1 MIVALSW
8 PTAWLVAWSGI
19 VYLDECP
26 MLSILLSFLVVDI
39 GRAGLFLVAV
49 GLACFSSWLPS
60 LLVLFGDAV
69 LF

>member
-1 MIVALSW
+1 MFLVFVIRWAGLFLVFGIGRAGLF
-8 PTAWLVAWSGI
+8 LVA
-19 VYLDECP
+19 
-26 MLSILLSFLVVDI
+26 DI

-60 LLVLFGDAV
+60 LLVLFGDVV